1 MFSKSSLPPKAWKRL
16 HTALFGIINLGHTEI
31 LFIILYCVHAY
42 HMKVYFTL
50 GILKA
55 QNYCKLDYE
64 PYCANGELRQTV
76 W

>member
-1 MFSKSSLPPKAWKRL
+1 
-16 HTALFGIINLGHTEI
+16 
-31 LFIILYCVHAY
+31 
-42 HMKVYFTL
+42 MKVYFTL

-76 W
+76 